1 MDTTT
6 TAPAPVAAPA
16 PAPAADPPASPL
28 AGFDLWTAWWEGWT
42 LAFLGVLHDGSS
54 RIELKRIDAT
64 VDGASGFAGDH
75 DAWVHVSTR
84 ARAGS
89 ALHRDALARVDRME
103 RMLIEASCGAW

>member
-6 TAPAPVAAPA
+6 TAPAPGPA
-16 PAPAADPPASPL
+16 PVADPPASPL

-64 VDGASGFAGDH
+64 VDGAPGFAGDH
-75 DAWVHVSTR
+75 DAWVHVATR